1 MESDWYNGMYQN
13 ELSDKRHHLIHFL
26 KAGLISTAAAGLLAF
41 PGVLDYPIPRSFCL
55 ASIICGLGSAIAST
69 TLLSC
74 FPRDRSVR
82 LAWFKGA
89 KWFVMA
95 LSAPGGWLRWGIAT
109 LQMAFLTSVGMT
121 QPLPVKIVLVA
132 LVASQLLVLLAL
144 PVPGWL
150 YRSNIRASYRRRFFS
165 RVMPFSPQ
173 VSFDEKKGMICDDL
187 ESGFLM

>member
-1 MESDWYNGMYQN
+1 
-13 ELSDKRHHLIHFL
+13 
-26 KAGLISTAAAGLLAF
+26 
-41 PGVLDYPIPRSFCL
+41 
-55 ASIICGLGSAIAST
+55 
-69 TLLSC
+69 
-74 FPRDRSVR
+74 
-82 LAWFKGA
+82 
-89 KWFVMA
+89 MA

-144 PVPGWL
+144 PAPGWL
-150 YRSNIRASYRRRFFS
+150 FRSNISASYRRMFFS

-173 VSFDEKKGMICDDL
+173 VSSDEKKGMICDDL